1 MYSAGLLSIRWTTSR
16 NPVSSMPNFPQL
28 EFLGSPAVVTSTV
41 MRALYA
47 TVQRVAVTNA
57 TALVTGESGSG
68 KELVARALHHYS
80 LRCSKPWID
89 VSCAALPE
97 HLIESELFGYE
108 KGAFSGAQGSKPGL
122 FELAHTGT
130 LFLDEVGELEPRM
143 QVKLLRVLD
152 GAPYYR
158 LGGTRKVS
166 VDVRI
171 VTATNRDLRQEVAQG
186 TFRADLFHRLTQL
199 ELKVPPLRE
208 RREEIGDLA
217 RFFLSQHNRPVQLS
231 DGALRALTAYPWPG
245 NLRELRNI
253 VIRAAILALSDVL
266 HVEDL
271 DLPRATIL
279 EMPSR
284 LGPLTESLRI
294 KADADVRY
302 DSEPGSAL
310 DEMEKR
316 MILDA
321 LRRTD
326 GHHQR
331 AAEMLGISRR
341 TLSRKLKVYE
351 TAIEQLA

>member
-1 MYSAGLLSIRWTTSR
+1 MRESTQ
-16 NPVSSMPNFPQL
+16 F
-28 EFLGSPAVVTSTV
+28 EFLGSPAVVNSTA
-41 MRALYA
+41 MRALYVL
-47 TVQRVAVTNA
+47 VQRVAVSNA
-57 TALVTGESGSG
+57 TVLVTGESGSG
-68 KELVARALHHYS
+68 KELVARAIHHYS

-97 HLIESELFGYE
+97 HLIESELFGYD

-158 LGGTRKVS
+158 LGGTKKIS

-199 ELKVPPLRE
+199 ELRVPPLRE

-217 RFFLSQHNRPVQLS
+217 RFFLSQQNRPVELS
-231 DGALRALTAYPWPG
+231 DCAMRALESYNWPG
-245 NLRELRNI
+245 NLRELRNL
-253 VIRAAILALSDVL
+253 VTRAAILSTDDVL
-266 HVEDL
+266 RADHLE
-271 DLPRATIL
+271 LPRGNIFEMHSSRPATVERVAML
-279 EMPSR
+279 ES
-284 LGPLTESLRI
+284 
-294 KADADVRY
+294 AD
-302 DSEPGSAL
+302 PGSAL

-316 MILDA
+316 MILEA
-321 LRRTD
+321 LRKTD
-326 GHHQR
+326 GHHQK

-341 TLSRKLKVYE
+341 TLSRKLKLYE
-351 TAIEQLA
+351 TAVEQLA

>member
-1 MYSAGLLSIRWTTSR
+1 
-16 NPVSSMPNFPQL
+16 
-28 EFLGSPAVVTSTV
+28 
-41 MRALYA
+41 MRTLYA
-47 TVQRVAVTNA
+47 IVQRVAVTNA
-57 TALVTGESGSG
+57 TVLVSGESGSG

-122 FELAHTGT
+122 FELAHLGT

-171 VTATNRDLRQEVAQG
+171 VTATNRDLRHEVAQG
-186 TFRADLFHRLTQL
+186 NFRADLFHRLTQL

-208 RREEIGDLA
+208 RRDEIADLA
-217 RFFLSQHNRPVQLS
+217 RFFLSQHSRPVELS
-231 DGALRALTAYPWPG
+231 DSAMRALLAYSWPG

-253 VIRAAILALSDVL
+253 LIRAAILVPNEVL
-266 HVEDL
+266 QPEDL
-271 DLPRATIL
+271 DLPRATLL
-279 EMPSR
+279 EMPFRPALLFNDSAR
-284 LGPLTESLRI
+284 TI
-294 KADADVRY
+294 K
-302 DSEPGSAL
+302 DSEPHSEREPGSAL

-316 MILDA
+316 MILDT
-321 LRRTD
+321 LRQTD
-326 GHHQR
+326 GHHQK

-351 TAIEQLA
+351 TAVEQLA